1 MLDRQPHCRGSKL
14 NLIPTVQIE
23 GVHLPFFI
31 GGVLLIGIIAKDENQ
46 GKINFL
52 FALLKLPSHNFAG
65 CVKYRLYSLFRYFQ
79 LMRVYDRDLG
89 QNGAADEDKQASDRN
104 SK

>member
-1 MLDRQPHCRGSKL
+1 MLDRQPQCRGSKL

-23 GVHLPFFI
+23 GVQVPFFI
-31 GGVLLIGIIAKDENQ
+31 GGVLLIGIAKDENQ
-46 GKINFL
+46 GKINFF

-65 CVKYRLYSLFRYFQ
+65 CLKYRLYSLFRYFQ
-79 LMRVYDRDLG
+79 LMRIYDRDLG
-89 QNGAADEDKQASDRN
+89 QNGAADEEKQAFDRN